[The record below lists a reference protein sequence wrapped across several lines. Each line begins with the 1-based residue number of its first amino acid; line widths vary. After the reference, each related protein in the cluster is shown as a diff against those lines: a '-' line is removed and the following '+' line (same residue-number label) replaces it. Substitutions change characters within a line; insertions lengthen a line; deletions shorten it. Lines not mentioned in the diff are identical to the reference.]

1 MRPLQRPLQPIQTPK
16 NYKSYLESLLLAFGQ
31 YCSYCE
37 RLEKLD
43 VEHVIPSSKQP
54 ALIVDWTNLLL
65 GCARCNRDFKKDRN
79 DSRAGF
85 IWPDQHDTF
94 HALVYLPD
102 GRVQPAPGP
111 ENADANAT
119 LQLVKLEDTEHQA
132 VLNLARRQKFK
143 QATRMLMHYKHGH
156 TTLAALTEE
165 AQQGYWSVWM
175 TVCAAEPLVVNA
187 LLEPASFPGTNA
199 GFFPKP

>member
-1 MRPLQRPLQPIQTPK
+1 MRPLLRPVQPVQTPK
-16 NYKSYLESLLLAFGQ
+16 HYKSYLNPLLQVFGQ

-43 VEHVIPSSKQP
+43 VEHVIPKSKQP
-54 ALIVDWTNLLL
+54 ALTVEWTNLLL
-65 GCARCNRDFKKDRN
+65 GCARCNRDFKKDHN

-85 IWPDQHDTF
+85 IWPDQQDTF

-102 GRVQPAPGP
+102 GRVQPANGP
-111 ENADANAT
+111 TNAEAKAT
-119 LQLVKLEDTEHQA
+119 IQLVKLEDTEHQA

-143 QATRMLMHYKHGH
+143 QAERMLTHFKNGH
-156 TTLAALTEE
+156 TTLAALIEE

-175 TVCAAEPLVVNA
+175 TVCVAEPQVVNV
-187 LLEPASFPGTNA
+187 LLDPVSFPGTNA
-199 GFFPKP
+199 GYFPKP